1 MYEEL
6 RLLGLVPTSYAAS
19 SLATSFAKFREFDKA
34 VSIFK
39 QPGKDEKRNL
49 WWFLSKKTT
58 GNDSW
63 LAANAVINYLCKS
76 GKMDEALVVMNDSS
90 KLGFAPNLET

>member
-6 RLLGLVPTSYAAS
+6 RALGLVPTSYAAS

-39 QPGKDEKRNL
+39 QPGCL
-49 WWFLSKKTT
+49 F
-58 GNDSW
+58 
-63 LAANAVINYLCKS
+63 VC
-76 GKMDEALVVMNDSS
+76 SS
-90 KLGFAPNLET
+90 A